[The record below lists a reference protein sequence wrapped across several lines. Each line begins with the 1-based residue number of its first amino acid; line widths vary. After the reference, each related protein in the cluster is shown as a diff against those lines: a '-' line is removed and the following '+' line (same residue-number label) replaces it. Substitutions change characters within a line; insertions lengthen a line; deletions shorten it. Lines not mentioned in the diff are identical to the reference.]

1 VPDLKE
7 AVSMA
12 VYPFLSNEAS
22 CIGSLCGNKLT
33 IYLRDEFSRRRIN
46 QPKVLE
52 SIAAFASARAGAKI
66 QVALCL
72 GMPNADTNST
82 PTPTP
87 GPGRRGSKQRHGA
100 PPAPPVV
107 SQPAPPPQT
116 AAPVDRMDEL
126 VAFADGKGNGIVTV
140 TE

>member
-22 CIGSLCGNKLT
+22 CIGSLYGNKLT

-66 QVALCL
+66 QVALSL
-72 GMPNADTNST
+72 GMPNADANST
-82 PTPTP
+82 PTPAP
-87 GPGRRGSKQRHGA
+87 GSGRRGAKQRHGA

-126 VAFADGKGNGIVTV
+126 VAYANGKGNGIVTV